1 MSQRSL
7 GGEPG
12 VAFPQLPRDSGRRGN
27 AWERH
32 RTATV
37 AMSFTCST
45 LLRCECRGHA
55 SCAFDLDFAPQGAR
69 LLPDLSGINR
79 SASLPYIIQGV
90 IALRADFDL
99 VFCPGILSRVCSLS
113 GLSSASSSPDL
124 LVAVRG

>member
-32 RTATV
+32 AHGNSRNAYVHSICCV
-37 AMSFTCST
+37 ASAGGTPPASLT
-45 LLRCECRGHA
+45 LT
-55 SCAFDLDFAPQGAR
+55 FPVGAHG
-69 LLPDLSGINR
+69 LLPIYRNKQECVT
-79 SASLPYIIQGV
+79 PVYYTGV
-90 IALRADFDL
+90 TAFRADFDL